1 MIISVSSDFCIPFLA
16 LLDKPVLSRGHSIG
30 GHLSLVFQR
39 EIKQGGREGKVYSYL
54 GYVKLIK
61 KYS

>member
-1 MIISVSSDFCIPFLA
+1 
-16 LLDKPVLSRGHSIG
+16 
-30 GHLSLVFQR
+30 VFQR

-61 KYS
+61 KYSWKESSDPLNINVQCALWIHLRW